1 MEIGHCL
8 QYLLENDMK
17 NPIKDHLLI
26 SCLFLSISFSS
37 KSQELLPGVS
47 PAEPFAKQA
56 DSLRKSF
63 SQDGYEIV
71 KEAKMNMQSEYEIPV
86 IVPLK
91 EGNEYE
97 FAFIGDVSSK
107 VYEVRMYDQTEKEV
121 VYLKQLGGKESN
133 IISYSFTPKFSA
145 YHIIKPVQQN
155 KKKKNI
161 SGYIMMF
168 KKVS

>member
-1 MEIGHCL
+1 
-8 QYLLENDMK
+8 MK
-17 NPIKDHLLI
+17 NPIKDLLI
-26 SCLFLSISFSS
+26 SCSLLSIGFSS
-37 KSQELLPGVS
+37 QSQDLPQIS
-47 PAEPFAKQA
+47 SSNPFEKQA
-56 DSLRKSF
+56 DSLKKSF

-91 EGNEYE
+91 EGSEYE

-107 VYEVRMYDQTEKEV
+107 FYEVRMYDQTEKEV
-121 VYLKQLGGKESN
+121 LYLKQLGGKESN
-133 IISYSFTPKFSA
+133 IISYTFTPKFSA

-161 SGYIMMF
+161 CGYIMMF
-168 KKVS
+168 RKIS

>member
-1 MEIGHCL
+1 
-8 QYLLENDMK
+8 MK
-17 NPIKDHLLI
+17 NPIKNHLLI
-26 SCLFLSISFSS
+26 SCLFLSIGFSS
-37 KSQELLPGVS
+37 ASQDLPTVS
-47 PAEPFAKQA
+47 SPEPFQKQA

-63 SQDGYEIV
+63 SADGYQVV
-71 KEAKMNMQSEYEIPV
+71 KEAKMNMQSEFEIPV

-91 EGNEYE
+91 EGSEYE

-107 VYEVRMYDQTEKEV
+107 VYEVRMYDESEKEV
-121 VYLKQLGGKESN
+121 VYLKQFGGKESN